1 MITDLLLLAAAH
13 GDLCS
18 IEVLSD
24 REVERGHRACDL
36 LTTEAE
42 AFDLSIDYGSAGDVD
57 GDSYSYGYSH
67 GYNNGDGYG
76 TGDGDGGGY
85 GGGYGGGTGDGRGG
99 GEYSDG
105 PGYSGRQLSIGALV
119 LPK

>member
-42 AFDLSIDYGSAGDVD
+42 AFDLSIGYGSD
-57 GDSYSYGYSH
+57 
-67 GYNNGDGYG
+67 GDGYG
-76 TGDGDGGGY
+76 TGDGNGEGYGSSGGGGGY
-85 GGGYGGGTGDGRGG
+85 GYGNCGDGNGDGYSHSSYGDGYGGNR
-99 GEYSDG
+99 EE
-105 PGYSGRQLSIGALV
+105 GRQLSIGGLDGH
-119 LPK
+119 